1 MSYKNQNYMTNKLI
15 KSEVDKNQKK
25 PIDPIKIDLSLTV
38 LDKDE
43 QPIEL
48 ASVTIDGTLVD
59 HKTNDQGK
67 VTITNLENKQ
77 SIVVISKKGYKDES
91 IVLEL
96 NKKTQEY
103 TITLEDDVL
112 YYKAYD
118 RMNTSHLVFNG
129 TFKVTDVTHDN
140 YTQIQILT
148 NNSQLEEILTAVYVE
163 TIGITSPDGVTLYDV
178 YEAIADIP
186 DNPRPYVIQISKTAF
201 E

>member
-25 PIDPIKIDLSLTV
+25 PINPIKIDLSLTV

-43 QPIEL
+43 QPIKL

-67 VTITNLENKQ
+67 ITITNLENKQ
-77 SIVVISKKGYKDES
+77 SIVVISKEGYKDES

-96 NKKTQEY
+96 NKKDQEY
-103 TITLEDDVL
+103 TIILEDDIL

-148 NNSQLEEILTAVYVE
+148 NNSELEGILAAVYVE
-163 TIGITSPDGVTLYDV
+163 TTGITAADGVTLYDV

-186 DNPRPYVIQISKTAF
+186 DNPRPYVIQISETAF